1 MIFPRKIDKE
11 LKKQLNSKEIII
23 LTGMRRTGKT
33 ITMNSLFDAVP
44 GKNKI
49 FLDLENPLNRKIFEE
64 TNYDNIWKNLANF
77 GISNK
82 EKSYIFLDEIQRAR
96 QIPSAVKYLHDHFDV
111 KFFLTGSS
119 SYYLKNLFSESLAGR
134 KIIFELFPLDFEE
147 YLIFQEKPKRFFAD
161 FREKEKQKNEV
172 AFNIYEK
179 YYDDYLEYGGFPKV
193 VLEKNINQKKKLLND
208 VFASYF
214 EQDVKTLADFKNI
227 DKLRDLIILL
237 SARAGSKIEITK
249 LSAELGVSRETIYNY
264 LSFLENTY
272 FIFLVKPFSRNTDR
286 EISGARKVY
295 FCDTGI
301 LNIMEKISSGA
312 IFENAVFK
320 SLKNYGKINYYQR
333 RSGVEIDFI
342 LNKKIGFEAKNQGGS
357 FDFKKLDKLSKSIV
371 LEEDYVISKKYSKDR
386 GVILAM
392 DI

>member
-11 LKKQLNSKEIII
+11 LRKQLNSKEIII

-33 ITMNSLFDAVP
+33 IAMTGLFNTIQT
-44 GKNKI
+44 KNKV

-64 TNYDNIWKNLANF
+64 TNYDNIWKNLENF
-77 GISNK
+77 GMSNK
-82 EKSYIFLDEIQRAR
+82 EKSYIFLDEIQRMR
-96 QIPSAVKYLHDHFDV
+96 RIPSVIKYLYDHYDV

-134 KIIFELFPLDFEE
+134 KVIFELFTLDFEE
-147 YLIFQEKPKRFFAD
+147 YLIFQGKNKEFFSD
-161 FREKEKQKNEV
+161 FKEKEEKKNEV
-172 AFNIYEK
+172 ALGIYEK

-193 VLEKNINQKKKLLND
+193 VLEKDIGQKKKLLND
-208 VFASYF
+208 IFSSYF

-237 SARAGSKIEITK
+237 SARVGSKIEITK
-249 LSAELGVSRETIYNY
+249 ISSELGVSRETIYGY

-272 FIFLVKPFSRNTDR
+272 FIFLPKPFSRNADR

-301 LNIMEKISSGA
+301 LNIMGKISSGI
-312 IFENAVFK
+312 IFENAIFG

-333 RSGVEIDFI
+333 RTGVEIDFV
-342 LNKKIGFEAKNQGGS
+342 LNEKIGFEVKNQGGS
-357 FDFKKLDKLSKSIV
+357 FDVKKLDRLGKSAG
-371 LEEDYVISKKYSKDR
+371 LEESYVISKKYSKDK